1 MPSTSWYFLT
11 ISPVSITALL
21 LDAHLAALE
30 NARGAT
36 VALASESDLIA
47 LARRQGRSLTIR
59 KSLSASERAR
69 YFPAAAAPNPFD
81 YALAS

>member
-1 MPSTSWYFLT
+1 MTPTSWYFLT
-11 ISPVSITALL
+11 ISPATIVALL
-21 LDAHLAALE
+21 IDARLAALE
-30 NARGAT
+30 SGRGAA
-36 VALASESDLIA
+36 VLLATESDLIA

-69 YFPAAAAPNPFD
+69 YFPAAAAPDPFD